1 VGFSLVLDEFVRD
14 WRQLAAGRAIGV
26 DFREQALVVGSV
38 KIVFRFA
45 FAIVDVVLWQT
56 FRAIRQKRRWNTSKK
71 AVMQCRFTPAETLPG
86 VH

>member
-26 DFREQALVVGSV
+26 DFREQGLVVGSV
-38 KIVFRFA
+38 KVVFRFA

-71 AVMQCRFTPAETLPG
+71 AVTQCRFTPAETLPG